1 MNLRNLLEKFFC
13 SNCVIACFGGLN
25 ILKAKNEN
33 SGATSNIRQ
42 VSLLLT
48 SKTFSTLN
56 LKEKSEIRQTSKI
69 VVFEKI
75 LNNVSTGQKW
85 VKSKVIDLLKLKPW
99 SHADIATIKDTYLKP
114 YQISM
119 MELFKKKMRQTLPE
133 PWFYEPCFRKVFCI
147 CFLIKAKSFPFC
159 VIKFPTVWW
168 SVYY

>member
-1 MNLRNLLEKFFC
+1 MSCFAVNLRNLLEKFFC
-13 SNCVIACFGGLN
+13 GNCVIACFGGLN
-25 ILKAKNEN
+25 ILKAGNDN

-56 LKEKSEIRQTSKI
+56 LREKSEIRQTSKI

-99 SHADIATIKDTYLKP
+99 SHADIATIKETYLKP

-119 MELFKKKMRQTLPE
+119 MELFKKKNATNFIRTMVLRALLQESILHLFFNQGKE
-133 PWFYEPCFRKVFCI
+133 
-147 CFLIKAKSFPFC
+147 FPFLC
-159 VIKFPTVWW
+159 N
-168 SVYY
+168 

>member
-1 MNLRNLLEKFFC
+1 MSCFAVNLRNLLEKFFC

-25 ILKAKNEN
+25 ILKAENDN

-119 MELFKKKMRQTLPE
+119 MELFKKKCDKLYQNHGFTSLASGKY
-133 PWFYEPCFRKVFCI
+133 FAFVF
-147 CFLIKAKSFPFC
+147 
-159 VIKFPTVWW
+159 
-168 SVYY
+168 